1 MIVHPSALKSS
12 SLPVTFLAIFNY
24 SVGTNVDFST
34 LNKNTEIMTLLFC
47 HSGYRDRSQGCSGH
61 QGARLEAEV
70 LLEHAHARR

>member
-1 MIVHPSALKSS
+1 MPLKSS
-12 SLPVTFLAIFNY
+12 SLPVTFLAIFDY
-24 SVGTNVDFST
+24 VDVSN
-34 LNKNTEIMTLLFC
+34 LNQNIEIMTLLFC